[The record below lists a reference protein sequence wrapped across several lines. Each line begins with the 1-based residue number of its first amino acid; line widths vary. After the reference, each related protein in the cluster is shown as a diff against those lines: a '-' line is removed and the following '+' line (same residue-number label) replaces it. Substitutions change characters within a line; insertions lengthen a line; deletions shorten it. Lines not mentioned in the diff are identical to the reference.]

1 MSTENVAERLLELE
15 RDNGRL
21 APADVVDAAR
31 DPTSPLHSH
40 FTWDDSEAAEKYRLM
55 QARTLIRTVKLEIT
69 IRDVPLS
76 VVGYV
81 RDPEADAKTAGYR
94 NVARLR
100 TEEDAARA
108 AIVDEMKRVS
118 NAVRRAKGL
127 ALVLGVK
134 EDIEQIDLLARSV
147 SERVA
152 GTDQPASAA
161 Q

>member
-1 MSTENVAERLLELE
+1 MAMEKVAERLRELE

-21 APADVVDAAR
+21 APVDVVEAAR
-31 DPTSPLHSH
+31 DPASPLHSH
-40 FTWDDSEAAEKYRLM
+40 FTWDDTEAAEKYRLM

-81 RDPEADAKTAGYR
+81 RDPGADAKTAGYR

-127 ALVLGVK
+127 AAVLGVTD
-134 EDIEQIDLLARSV
+134 DIEQIETLARGV

-152 GTDQPASAA
+152 GAEAPAAA
-161 Q
+161 A

>member
-1 MSTENVAERLLELE
+1 MSIEKVAERLRELE

-21 APADVVDAAR
+21 IPADIVEAAR
-31 DPTSPLHSH
+31 DPGSPLHSH

-55 QARTLIRTVKLEIT
+55 QARTLIRTVKLEVT
-69 IRDVPLS
+69 VRDVPLS

-81 RDPEADAKTAGYR
+81 RDPDADSKTAGYR
-94 NVARLR
+94 NVAKLR
-100 TEEDAARA
+100 TEEDSARA

-127 ALVLGVK
+127 AAVLGVTD
-134 EDIEQIDLLARSV
+134 DIEQIDVLARGI

-152 GTDQPASAA
+152 GIDQPASAA
-161 Q
+161 

>member
-1 MSTENVAERLLELE
+1 MSSEKIVSRLLELE

-21 APADVVDAAR
+21 APADVVEAAR
-31 DPTSPLHSH
+31 NPESPLHSH

-69 IRDVPLS
+69 VRDVPLS

-100 TEEDAARA
+100 TDEDAARA
-108 AIVDEMKRVS
+108 AIIDEMKRVS

-127 ALVLGVK
+127 AAVLGVV
-134 EDIEQIDLLARSV
+134 EDIEQIDALARGISD
-147 SERVA
+147 RVA
-152 GTDQPASAA
+152 GADQPGAA
-161 Q
+161 A

>member
-1 MSTENVAERLLELE
+1 MSIEKVVDSLRELE

-21 APADVVDAAR
+21 LPGDVVEAAR
-31 DPTSPLHSH
+31 APESPLHSH
-40 FTWDDSEAAEKYRLM
+40 FNWDDSDAAEKYRLM

-69 IRDVPLS
+69 VRDVPLS

-108 AIVDEMKRVS
+108 AIVDEMKRVA

-127 ALVLGVK
+127 AAVLGVAA
-134 EDIEQIDLLARSV
+134 DIEQIETIARGV
-147 SERVA
+147 SDRITSSAE
-152 GTDQPASAA
+152 ASA
-161 Q
+161 